1 MADEERIKKLESCSE
16 ESSQNAKRRRTET
29 EKWKERELS
38 WVKDIEGPES
48 ICLDM
53 RRRTTKSIVN
63 RVNTQ
68 KREERAFPKIEKRHC
83 VLGVESKASHEEN

>member
-1 MADEERIKKLESCSE
+1 MKKELKSWSRAQRNLPRM
-16 ESSQNAKRRRTET
+16 QNGDGQKQRNGR
-29 EKWKERELS
+29 RELS
-38 WVKDIEGPES
+38 WVREIEGPES

-53 RRRTTKSIVN
+53 RRRTTKSSVN